1 MPSPIQTDQYR
12 FQRLLRDVAQIKAE
26 FSHYNFSRAQI
37 NRRDQLV
44 FSKFKQLDIGS
55 RYFSV
60 DAGGNIQTAIDACDA
75 VGGGTVYLNVGTYT
89 LSADIT
95 VPGGVL
101 LEGVS
106 RDGVIIDY
114 NTSYKI
120 QIAGTDPYTTGNV
133 TISNGDTTVV
143 GGSTVWTDA
152 MIGQYIYLDGIWYE
166 ITARADGTHIT
177 IADAYVGVDLSASA
191 YAIATVNFNGA
202 ISKITVQNATGS
214 GIVVSYA
221 MEPKLDDIIVLDCGT
236 GIDLDFVQFPRILVT
251 SNDSGVNLDMN
262 YVSGFKVDFCEFS
275 DSTTGAGVV
284 MTNCQNATFFDS
296 EVSRNTGNGISLT
309 SCKNIAFIS
318 VSVNDNGAAGIEL
331 ISGSNDNQFIAVGCD
346 SNTTDGFKL
355 TATSDRN
362 IIANS
367 SATNNGGYGINIA
380 ASTCDNNQVAG
391 NIYFTNT
398 SGELNDSGTNTLK
411 DIHSA
416 GTYLIASADTEETT
430 GYSDSVTN
438 TYTILKEFQLYR
450 QGILTMKFDMK
461 LARKFSSVKP
471 TVTVVAANSWLVAAG
486 TSVGGG
492 VNAGL
497 NTTQRGTQDQTLVFD
512 SNAAVAAGSR
522 SLYIKGTIDP
532 PDACGAIMVS
542 IAPNGT
548 IAFDAQ
554 SKSSTT
560 GTSLTFSHTVS
571 GSNRVLIVAASS
583 NGGDHI
589 TGITYNAVAMTQ
601 QAKLAVGTNYV
612 YLYYLIAPDTGAHDV
627 VVSSGSSVVL
637 VACAVSYTGV
647 SQSGF
652 PDASTSTSTLNYEID
667 GRIYKNGVAVG
678 TNRNQTATSADTS
691 YTTYTE
697 NISGLQPNDLI
708 QLYGRSVDGVA
719 NATFRN
725 FRLYANELEVTT
737 VTQT

>member
-1 MPSPIQTDQYR
+1 MPSPLQTDQYR

-37 NRRDQLV
+37 NRRDQLI
-44 FSKFKQLDIGS
+44 FSKFKTLDIGS

-106 RDGVIIDY
+106 RDGVILDC
-114 NTSYKI
+114 NTSYAVKI
-120 QIAGTDPYTTGNV
+120 TGTDPYTTGNV

-152 MIGQYIYLDGIWYE
+152 MIGRYIYLDGRWYE

-177 IADAYVGVDLSASA
+177 IASAYVGVDLSASA
-191 YAIATVNFNGA
+191 YAIATVNFTGA
-202 ISKITVQNATGS
+202 LSKVTVQNATGS
-214 GIVVSYA
+214 GVVVSYS
-221 MEPKLDDIIVLDCGT
+221 MEPTVNDIIVTDCGT
-236 GIDLDFVQFPRILVT
+236 GIDLDFVQFPRIVAT
-251 SNDSGVNLDMN
+251 SNENGVNLDMN

-296 EVSRNTGNGISLT
+296 EVSRNTGNGVSMT
-309 SCKNIAFIS
+309 SCTGVTFIS
-318 VSVNDNGAAGIEL
+318 VSINDNGAKGVEL
-331 ISGSNDNQFIAVGCD
+331 ISGNDYNQFDLITADG
-346 SNTTDGFKL
+346 NTSDGIKL

-362 IIANS
+362 IVVEGTF
-367 SATNNGGYGINIA
+367 TNNGGYGVNIA
-380 ASTCDNNQVAG
+380 ASTCDNNTIGLNSYVS
-391 NIYFTNT
+391 NT
-398 SGELNDSGTNTLK
+398 SGILNDSGTNTVK
-411 DIHSA
+411 DLHSA
-416 GTYLIASADTEETT
+416 GTNLIASADTEEAT
-430 GYSDSVTN
+430 GAFDSVTN
-438 TYTILKEFQLYR
+438 TYTKLKEFQLAQ
-450 QGILTMKFDMK
+450 QGTLTAKFDMK
-461 LARKFSSVKP
+461 LVRIDPSLKP
-471 TVTVVAANSWLVAAG
+471 TTTVVASNCWLVAAG

-512 SNAAVAAGSR
+512 SNAVVGTGSQN
-522 SLYIKGTIDP
+522 LYIQGTVF
-532 PDACGAIMVS
+532 PDSCGAIIASM
-542 IAPNGT
+542 APNGT

-554 SKSSTT
+554 AKSSTT
-560 GTSLTFSHTVS
+560 GTSLTYSHTTS
-571 GSNRVLIVAASS
+571 GSNRMLIVASSS

-589 TGITYNAVAMTQ
+589 TGVTYNAVAMTQ
-601 QAKLAVGTNYV
+601 VAKLAVGAN
-612 YLYYLIAPDTGAHDV
+612 YLYLHYLIAPATGANNV

-637 VACAVSYTGV
+637 VSCAASYTGV
-647 SQSGF
+647 LQSGF
-652 PDASTSTSTLNYEID
+652 PDSSATTTTFSYEID

-678 TNRNQTATSADTS
+678 TNRTQTASSADTS
-691 YTTYTE
+691 YTTYSE
-697 NISGLQPNDLI
+697 DISGLQPNDLL
-708 QLYGRSVDGVA
+708 QLYGRNVDGQA

-737 VTQT
+737 ATLN